1 MGGSGKAKGGG
12 GGRPEGW
19 GDREE
24 GGQTE
29 VEGEAGGGSGKSG
42 VRDGVPREK
51 GGSEEGGP
59 PGRGCW
65 GQAGEGGSAMRGRGW
80 GRAPRGGGL
89 VNFVENSVKNE
100 HALSPN
106 RPIYLIGDSFGGCLS
121 LAVAAR
127 NPSVDLVLVLVN
139 PATSFGNSQLQPFLP
154 VLEALP
160 DDIHTAVPYVLSFI
174 MGDPV
179 KMAMANVDDDL
190 PPPRTLEEISKSL
203 TSLLPLLSVR

>member
-1 MGGSGKAKGGG
+1 MTSFFMH
-12 GGRPEGW
+12 E
-19 GDREE
+19 
-24 GGQTE
+24 
-29 VEGEAGGGSGKSG
+29 
-42 VRDGVPREK
+42 
-51 GGSEEGGP
+51 
-59 PGRGCW
+59 
-65 GQAGEGGSAMRGRGW
+65 
-80 GRAPRGGGL
+80 GL